1 MKKQI
6 AALFLVV
13 LFVGACTGTK
23 SGTSSTAKAKEMP
36 KEMPK
41 PTPSVSD
48 VKTEIEKV
56 ATTEPVK
63 GEAAQVP
70 IPDTLPLYRAT
81 VTMENDI
88 IHTKLDVKF
97 DWKKQQLNG
106 KAWITS
112 KPYFYP
118 TSTVTFDAKNFDIL
132 KVTMEGSS
140 QALKYDYKNDR
151 LTINLGKTY
160 TRTDKYTV
168 YIEYTAKPNEGSQ
181 GGSAAITSDKG
192 LFFIN
197 ADESD
202 PNKPRQVWT
211 QGETE
216 SNSRWFPTF
225 DKPNE
230 RMTSEIY
237 MTVENKFKTLS
248 NGLLK
253 DIKANSDGTR
263 TDHWYMDLPHAP
275 YLVMMAAGD
284 FAIVSERWRGKEIQY
299 YVEPKYEKYAK
310 AIYKNVPEILEFYS
324 TRLGVVYP
332 WQKLAHIVVR
342 DYVSGAMENTTAIIY
357 GEFMNGTERELIDK
371 DQNESVV
378 AHEMFHHW
386 FGDLVTAE
394 SWSNLTVNESF
405 ADFSEGLWFEH
416 KYGQESGDAHRREV
430 MDGYFG
436 EAENKKHNL
445 VDFKYNSRED
455 MFDAHSYNKGGSI
468 LHMLRNYL
476 GDDAFF
482 EGTKKYLTDN
492 AYKTGEAH
500 QLRLAME
507 EVCGQDLNWF
517 FNQWYF
523 SSGHPVL
530 DVKYEYDEAAK
541 KAKVIVTQ
549 NQDPKD
555 GVPAIFDLPL
565 AVDIYDATGKAPR
578 REKIRM
584 TKRTQTFSFDAP
596 TKPALVDFDGDRML
610 LAQKTDNHSEEE
622 YMFMLANS
630 SRYLARME
638 ALEFLR
644 ESENPK
650 AQASIKKAV
659 NDKYW
664 EIRQEAIKALKLK
677 EDPSVLDKIAPLAES
692 DPRSSV
698 RSTVLSKLA
707 ASKDVKWAA
716 TYRSVLAKEKAYPVI
731 GSAMQALYKVDAPA
745 AMEMAKKY
753 ENDENA
759 DLVNSV
765 GSIYAE
771 NPKPEHIDFF
781 ERSLT
786 KVDGM
791 SGIGFYSSYIKALE
805 KTGAT
810 EADFATKMN
819 KVRDIGVNQSQSPWR
834 RFAAA
839 KAINDLRKKYKGKS
853 GTMYADLSKMLNEII
868 AKESN
873 DQLKAIFSQ
882 MMVP

>member
-6 AALFLVV
+6 AAFLLLALFIA
-13 LFVGACTGTK
+13 ACTSAK
-23 SGTSSTAKAKEMP
+23 STMANAAKVKD
-36 KEMPK
+36 MPK

-48 VKTEIEKV
+48 MKMEVETAKPND
-56 ATTEPVK
+56 PVK
-63 GEAAQVP
+63 GEVAETP

-81 VTMENDI
+81 PTLDNDI

-106 KAWITS
+106 KAWITA

-118 TSTVTFDAKNFDIL
+118 TASITFDAKNFDIS

-140 QALKYDYKNDR
+140 EALKYTYKDAR

-168 YIEYTAKPNEGSQ
+168 YIEYTAKPNEGGE

-237 MTVENKFKTLS
+237 MTVEDKFKTLS
-248 NGLLK
+248 NGLMK
-253 DIKANSDGTR
+253 DSKKNSDGTR
-263 TDHWYMDLPHAP
+263 TDHWLMDLPHAP

-284 FAIVSERWRGKEIQY
+284 FAIITEKWRGKEIQY

-310 AIYKNVPEILEFYS
+310 SIYKNVPEILEFFS

-357 GEFMNGTERELIDK
+357 GEFLNGTERELIDK

-416 KYGQESGDAHRREV
+416 KYGKDAGDAHRREV
-430 MDGYFG
+430 MEGYMG
-436 EAENKKHNL
+436 ESENKKRNL

-455 MFDAHSYNKGGSI
+455 MFDAHSYNKGGGI
-468 LHMLRNYL
+468 LNMLRNYM

-517 FNQWYF
+517 FNQWYYAP
-523 SSGHPVL
+523 GHPVL
-530 DVKYEYDEAAK
+530 DVKYEYDAAAK
-541 KAKVIVTQ
+541 KMNVIVTQ
-549 NQDPKD
+549 NQEAKD

-565 AVDIYDATGKAPR
+565 AVDIYDAAGKTPR

-584 TKRTQTFSFDAP
+584 TKRTQTFSFDAA

-610 LAQKTDNHSEEE
+610 LAQKMDNHSAEE
-622 YMFMLANS
+622 YRFMLENCP
-630 SRYLARME
+630 RYLARME
-638 ALEFLR
+638 ALENLR
-644 ESENPK
+644 ESDDPK
-650 AQASIKKAV
+650 AQASVKKAV

-664 EIRQEAIKALKLK
+664 EIRQTAIQSLKIK

-692 DPRSSV
+692 DPRSNV
-698 RSTVLSKLA
+698 RSAVLAKLA
-707 ASKDVKWAA
+707 ASKDAKWAA
-716 TYRSVLAKEKAYPVI
+716 TYRSVLAKEQAYPVI
-731 GSAMQALYKVDAPA
+731 GSAMQALYKVDAA
-745 AMEMAKKY
+745 GAMDMAKKY
-753 ENDENA
+753 ENDENS
-759 DLVNSV
+759 DLVNSI

-771 NPKPEHIDFF
+771 NPKAEQIEFF

-791 SGIGFYSSYIKALE
+791 GGINFYGSYIKALE
-805 KTGAT
+805 KTGASD
-810 EADFATKMN
+810 ADFAAKMN
-819 KVRDIGVNQSQSPWR
+819 KVREIGVNQSQSPWR

-839 KAINDLRKKYKGKS
+839 KAINDLRKKYKSKS
-853 GTMYADLSKMLNEII
+853 PTMYADLTKMLNEII

-873 DQLKAIFSQ
+873 DQLKSIFSQ

>member
-6 AALFLVV
+6 AALILLVV
-13 LFVGACTGTK
+13 FIVACTGTK
-23 SGTSSTAKAKEMP
+23 NAANSTAKAKEMSA
-36 KEMPK
+36 

-48 VKTEIEKV
+48 VKV
-56 ATTEPVK
+56 TTEKADEEKEPAK
-63 GEAAQVP
+63 GEMAEVP
-70 IPDTLPLYRAT
+70 IPDTLPVYRST
-81 VTMENDI
+81 VTLENDI
-88 IHTKLDVKF
+88 LHTKLDVKF
-97 DWKKQQLNG
+97 DWKKEQLNG
-106 KAWITS
+106 KAWITA

-118 TSTVTFDAKNFDIL
+118 TSTVTFDAKNFDIA
-132 KVTMEGSS
+132 KITMEGSS
-140 QALKYDYKNDR
+140 QALKYDYKDNR

-160 TRTDKYTV
+160 TRNDKYTV
-168 YIEYTAKPNEGSQ
+168 YIEYTAKPNEGDK
-181 GGSAAITSDKG
+181 GGSSAISSDKG

-202 PNKPRQVWT
+202 PNKPRQIWT

-237 MTVENKFKTLS
+237 MTIEDKFKTLS
-248 NGLLK
+248 NGLMK
-253 DIKANSDGTR
+253 NSKKNSDGTR
-263 TDHWYMDLPHAP
+263 TDHWLMDMPHAP

-284 FAIVSERWRGKEIQY
+284 FAVVTEKWRGKEVSY

-310 AIYKNVPEILEFYS
+310 SIYKNVPEILEFFS

-371 DQNESVV
+371 DQNETVV

-405 ADFSEGLWFEH
+405 ADFSEGLWLEH
-416 KYGQESGDAHRREV
+416 KYGMESGDAHRREV
-430 MDGYFG
+430 MEGYFG
-436 EAENKKHNL
+436 ESENKKRNL
-445 VDFKYNSRED
+445 VDFKWNSRED
-455 MFDAHSYNKGGSI
+455 MFDAHSYNKGGGI
-468 LHMLRNYL
+468 LHMLRNYM

-482 EGTKKYLTDN
+482 EGVKKYLTDN
-492 AYKTGEAH
+492 AYKTGESH
-500 QLRLAME
+500 QLRLAFE

-530 DVKYEYDEAAK
+530 DIKYEYDEAAK
-541 KAKVIVTQ
+541 KVNVTVAQ
-549 NQDPKD
+549 KQEMT
-555 GVPAIFDLPL
+555 GSVPAIFDLPL
-565 AVDIYDATGKAPR
+565 AVDIYDVAGKAPR

-584 TKRTQTFSFDAP
+584 TKREQTFSFEVAK
-596 TKPALVDFDGDRML
+596 KPALVDFDGDRML

-622 YMFMLANS
+622 FMFMLANS
-630 SRYLARME
+630 PRYLARME
-638 ALEFLR
+638 ALENLR
-644 ESENPK
+644 ESDNPK
-650 AQASIKKAV
+650 AQESIKLVV
-659 NDKYW
+659 NDKFW
-664 EIRQEAIKALKLK
+664 EIRQAAIQALKIK
-677 EDPSVLDKIAPLAES
+677 TDPSVLEKIAPLAES
-692 DPRSSV
+692 DPRSNV
-698 RSTVLSKLA
+698 RSVVLAKLA
-707 ASKDVKWAA
+707 ASKDAKWAA
-716 TYRSVLAKEKAYPVI
+716 TYRSVLAKEQAYPVI
-731 GSAMQALYKVDAPA
+731 GSAMQALYKVDAA
-745 AMEMAKKY
+745 GATEMAKKY
-753 ENDENA
+753 ENDENP

-765 GSIYAE
+765 GAIYAE

-791 SGIGFYSSYIKALE
+791 SSINFYGSYLKALD
-805 KTGAT
+805 KTGVA
-810 EADFATKMN
+810 EADLTTKMN
-819 KVRDIGVNQSQSPWR
+819 KIRDIGVNQSQSPWR

-839 KAINDLRKKYKGKS
+839 KALNDLRKKYKGKKD
-853 GTMYADLSKMLNEII
+853 TMYADLTKLLNEIV

-873 DQLKAIFSQ
+873 EQLKAIFSQ

>member
-1 MKKQI
+1 MTKQI
-6 AALFLVV
+6 AALFFAA
-13 LFVGACTGTK
+13 LFIIAC
-23 SGTSSTAKAKEMP
+23 SGGKTAIANAAKAKD
-36 KEMPK
+36 MPK
-41 PTPSVSD
+41 PTPAVSD
-48 VKTEIEKV
+48 IKV
-56 ATTEPVK
+56 TAETDTMPDEPVK
-63 GEAAQVP
+63 GEIAEAP
-70 IPDTLPLYRAT
+70 IPDTLPTYRST
-81 VTMENDI
+81 VTLDNDI
-88 IHTKLDVKF
+88 VHTKLDVKF

-106 KAWITS
+106 KAWVTA

-118 TSTVTFDAKNFDIL
+118 TSNITFDAKNFDIA
-132 KVTMEGSS
+132 KITMDGSP

-151 LTINLGKTY
+151 LTINLGKTF
-160 TRTDKYTV
+160 TRSDKFTV
-168 YIEYTAKPNEGSQ
+168 YIEYTAKPNEGGV

-237 MTVENKFKTLS
+237 MTVEDKFKTLS
-248 NGLLK
+248 NGLMK
-253 DIKANSDGTR
+253 SSKKNADGSR
-263 TDHWYMDLPHAP
+263 TDHWLMDMPHAP
-275 YLVMMAAGD
+275 YLVMMAAGE
-284 FAIVSERWRGKEIQY
+284 FAVVTEKWRGKDVMY

-310 AIYKNVPEILEFYS
+310 DIYKNVPEILEFFS

-332 WQKLAHIVVR
+332 WQKLAHVVVR

-357 GEFMNGTERELIDK
+357 GEFMNGTARELVDK

-405 ADFSEGLWFEH
+405 ADFSEALWFEH
-416 KYGQESGDAHRREV
+416 KYGMDAGDAHRREV
-430 MDGYFG
+430 MDGYMG
-436 EAENKKHNL
+436 ESENKKRNL
-445 VDFKYNSRED
+445 VDFKYNNRED
-455 MFDAHSYNKGGSI
+455 MFDAHSYNKGGGI
-468 LHMLRNYL
+468 LHMLRNYM

-482 EGTKKYLTDN
+482 EGIKKYLTDN
-492 AYKTGEAH
+492 AYKTGESH
-500 QLRLAME
+500 QLRLAFE

-517 FNQWYF
+517 FNQWYYA
-523 SSGHPVL
+523 SGHPVL
-530 DVKYEYDEAAK
+530 DIKYEYDEAAK
-541 KAKVIVTQ
+541 KMNVVVKQ
-549 NQDPKD
+549 NQEPTN

-565 AVDIYDATGKAPR
+565 AVDIYDEAGKKPR

-610 LAQKTDNHSEEE
+610 LAQKTENHTEEE
-622 YMFMLANS
+622 YMFMLANC
-630 SRYLARME
+630 SRYLARAE
-638 ALEFLR
+638 ALENLR

-650 AQASIKKAV
+650 AQESLKMAL
-659 NDKYW
+659 NDKFW
-664 EIRQEAIKALKLK
+664 EIRQSAIQALKIK
-677 EDPSVLDKIAPLAES
+677 TDPSVLDKIAPLAES
-692 DPRSSV
+692 DPRSNV
-698 RSTVLSKLA
+698 RSAALSKLA
-707 ASKDVKWAA
+707 ASKDAKWAA
-716 TYRSVLAKEKAYPVI
+716 TYRSVLAKEQAYPVI

-753 ENDENA
+753 ENDENP

-765 GSIYAE
+765 GSIYAD
-771 NPKPEHIDFF
+771 NPKAEHIDFF

-791 SGIGFYSSYIKALE
+791 SGIGFYGSYIKALD
-805 KTGAT
+805 KLGTS
-810 EADFATKMN
+810 EADVATKMG
-819 KVRDIGVNQSQSPWR
+819 KIRDIGVNQSQSPWR
-834 RFAAA
+834 RFASA
-839 KAINDLRKKYKGKS
+839 KALNDLRKKYKGKS
-853 GTMYADLSKMLNEII
+853 ETLYADLTKMLNEIVS
-868 AKESN
+868 KESN
-873 DQLKAIFSQ
+873 EQLKAIFSQ
-882 MMVP
+882 MIVP